1 MIYRF
6 PRVYGHMTSGR
17 QWEARRPGLL
27 SSVRLYPNTLV
38 RPDGYSP
45 RVLVLRRR
53 FFSLLLRPG
62 LIHSKIGARVND
74 ITARW
79 FAFQQPRH
87 VSSSSIPAT
96 PTHGLALA
104 SALTRFY
111 RQIQRLS
118 PSLSPTPQTRRVS
131 SLSPRGNVTASR
143 LRSTC
148 DYRRDPFGAPIR
160 TRRFETSTRLRAP

>member
-53 FFSLLLRPG
+53 FFSLVLRPG
-62 LIHSKIGARVND
+62 LIHSKISARVND
-74 ITARW
+74 ITARR

-111 RQIQRLS
+111 HQIHRLS
-118 PSLSPTPQTRRVS
+118 LSLF
-131 SLSPRGNVTASR
+131 LLL
-143 LRSTC
+143 LRH
-148 DYRRDPFGAPIR
+148 A
-160 TRRFETSTRLRAP
+160 E